1 VRFDVANQ
9 QIIINDPKKE
19 EVRVI
24 DLRRSGLRLL
34 SNGEWAEIEKSNQ

>member
-34 SNGEWAEIEKSNQ
+34 SNGERAEIEKSNQ